1 MSGYFIPGPKNT
13 PKSKLFFFRSN
24 SSHFM
29 DGGRDVSLRPKKI
42 KNTSDVLRAQVR
54 ILTTGFSLM
63 LHASTNNNNSS
74 SGNIY
79 HRFFDWF

>member
-1 MSGYFIPGPKNT
+1 
-13 PKSKLFFFRSN
+13 
-24 SSHFM
+24 M

-42 KNTSDVLRAQVR
+42 KNTSAVLRAQVR

-63 LHASTNNNNSS
+63 LHASTNNNNNSS

-79 HRFFDWF
+79 HRFF

>member
-1 MSGYFIPGPKNT
+1 
-13 PKSKLFFFRSN
+13 
-24 SSHFM
+24 M

-42 KNTSDVLRAQVR
+42 KNTSAVLRAQVR

-63 LHASTNNNNSS
+63 LHTSTNNNNSS

-79 HRFFDWF
+79 HRFF